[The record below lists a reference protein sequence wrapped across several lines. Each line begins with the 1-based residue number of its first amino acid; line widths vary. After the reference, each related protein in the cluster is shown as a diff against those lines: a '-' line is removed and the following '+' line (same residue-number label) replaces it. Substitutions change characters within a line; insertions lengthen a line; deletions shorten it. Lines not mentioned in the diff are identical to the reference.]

1 MILTKKIF
9 CLGFLLCL
17 IASPITIINA
27 SEVTETKTLEMA
39 SIADTQVSA
48 GDNADLNYGRYANM
62 GVRGRAAK
70 DKNYYESYLKFALPK
85 TVTSVKEA
93 KLKLT
98 YYSADAD
105 VVGQSHTIY
114 TTDTGWNEGAGN
126 VNGVENATVENRL
139 TYNNASQLAA
149 THTDN
154 FTTFEITGNT
164 PARGDV
170 LTIDVTS
177 IVNNYLK
184 DNVDGINP
192 TEVSFRIASD
202 ATTNKKGLVFRAK
215 EVTTGGAPLLSFSY
229 DYTYTP
235 VVPEAIYD
243 GLYYKSEEIYN
254 SSGLDVDMFTLEM
267 DSKSPLTIVTGV
279 PNNVTPLQVGSRQTP
294 SGQAA
299 AAQKDGYNVLAAINA
314 DFFRINEDDAIQ
326 PRGLTVKDG
335 VELTPI
341 NEWKFFGVLKD
352 GTPIIG
358 DANKYNEV
366 KSNLMHAVGADSGY
380 LVENGVPITVN
391 ADGGCHS
398 EDTVAPRTAIGIKE
412 DGSVVMTVADGRST
426 ISNGLVLTDLAKYMA
441 EQGCVTAVN
450 LDGGGSSAMS
460 IKDMKTNTFAAVN
473 NPSDGEERE
482 VGNTLLIIDP
492 TTSINRTNINK
503 TLSIAENVLKNYT
516 FGTNPG
522 EYPSEQ
528 KTIIEEKVNAIYE
541 LLNKTGVTQQ
551 EVDAADKELKDILS
565 NLDST
570 KIPINKDELNSLVNE
585 VNSLINNSKF
595 GTDKDNYPIEQ
606 KDVLNQALAE
616 ALIVLTK
623 TDVTQEEIDTASNEL
638 QIVIDK
644 FKASK
649 INVDTKEIRTLVSD
663 LNAKINDSSNEEYTK
678 EQKNILRL
686 LLVGAED
693 VINNPE
699 STQEEIDSAIAA
711 IKETLN
717 GFNNSANNSNNNNN
731 DNNINDN
738 TNNDINKEDGN
749 NNFIVPAIIISITI
763 VIVGVSIILFARKK
777 V

>member
-1 MILTKKIF
+1 MKKIILF
-9 CLGFLLCL
+9 SLLAL
-17 IASPITIINA
+17 SALFFSSSNVNVNA
-27 SEVTETKTLEMA
+27 TDSLTTENLTA
-39 SIADTQVSA
+39 VADTHVSA
-48 GDNADLNYGRYANM
+48 GTNADLNF
-62 GVRGRAAK
+62 GVATTLKFRGRATK
-70 DKNYYESYLKFALPK
+70 DKNTFELYFKFS
-85 TVTSVKEA
+85 VTAGVKKVEEA
-93 KLKLT
+93 NLELT
-98 YYSADAD
+98 YHS
-105 VVGQSHTIY
+105 VSETTIGRTFNIY
-114 TTDTGWNEGAGN
+114 TTDTGWNEGSGN
-126 VNGVENATVENRL
+126 VSGEENSVVENKL
-139 TYNNASQLAA
+139 TYNTASTLAA
-149 THTDN
+149 THEDN
-154 FTTFEITGNT
+154 YTTFEVTGST

-170 LTIDVTS
+170 LTIDVKN

-184 DNVDGINP
+184 DIATGENP
-192 TEVSFRIASD
+192 TDISFRIVSNEA
-202 ATTNKKGLVFRAK
+202 NKGMAFRAK
-215 EVTTGGAPLLSFSY
+215 EVKTGGAPLLSLSY

-398 EDTVAPRTAIGIKE
+398 EDIVAPRTAIGIKE

-541 LLNKTGVTQQ
+541 LLNKIGVTQQ

-638 QIVIDK
+638 QIVIDE

-678 EQKNILRL
+678 EH
-686 LLVGAED
+686 
-693 VINNPE
+693 
-699 STQEEIDSAIAA
+699 
-711 IKETLN
+711 
-717 GFNNSANNSNNNNN
+717 F
-731 DNNINDN
+731 
-738 TNNDINKEDGN
+738 
-749 NNFIVPAIIISITI
+749 AIIISWC
-763 VIVGVSIILFARKK
+763 RRCY
-777 V
+777 